1 MASIR
6 IRVGVDMDNTW
17 RNIFREYV
25 SCYEALQ
32 ILGSNDILVG
42 EDLENASTKLLEDII
57 ETMRKEIKE

>member
-1 MASIR
+1 
-6 IRVGVDMDNTW
+6 MDNTW

-32 ILGSNDILVG
+32 ILGGNDILVG

-57 ETMRKEIKE
+57 DTMRREIKE